1 MFKHPSLNITL
12 CKHAVC
18 LCAGPASTSPTVP
31 SGSSAAGPHDDVRGT
46 VQLGMLTV
54 NPHGLDSGEH
64 ALNDDVRGTVQSGE
78 LTVNPHLSDEDAD
91 ESFGLLA
98 DVSAS
103 VLTALRSRSG

>member
-1 MFKHPSLNITL
+1 M
-12 CKHAVC
+12 
-18 LCAGPASTSPTVP
+18 
-31 SGSSAAGPHDDVRGT
+31 RGT

-103 VLTALRSRSG
+103 VLTAPRSRSG

>member
-1 MFKHPSLNITL
+1 M
-12 CKHAVC
+12 
-18 LCAGPASTSPTVP
+18 P
-31 SGSSAAGPHDDVRGT
+31 SGSSADGPHDDVRGT

-54 NPHGLDSGEH
+54 NPHGLDSGEY

-98 DVSAS
+98 DVSH
-103 VLTALRSRSG
+103 ALGPRSRRRLCGSEA

>member
-1 MFKHPSLNITL
+1 MAPTGSSS
-12 CKHAVC
+12 
-18 LCAGPASTSPTVP
+18 GPASTSPTVP

-78 LTVNPHLSDEDAD
+78 LTVNPHLSDEEQNTVNMAR
-91 ESFGLLA
+91 EQNTV
-98 DVSAS
+98 VSLPEHVNS
-103 VLTALRSRSG
+103 YRYTYIHI